1 MNPDYVVIRMR
12 LERMTV
18 CLEGRCSIQL
28 SYRTYLGLLFC
39 KGTLLIGIV
48 QIFFDCKRYFKL
60 LMPVLF
66 YCGRK
71 RARSGR
77 PRGWRDR

>member
-48 QIFFDCKRYFKL
+48 QIFLIVSAIF
-60 LMPVLF
+60 P

-71 RARSGR
+71 RAWSGR

>member
-1 MNPDYVVIRMR
+1 MNRMFKVIRMR

-48 QIFFDCKRYFKL
+48 QIFFDCKRYFYL
-60 LMPVLF
+60 LRQETGPV
-66 YCGRK
+66 GT
-71 RARSGR
+71 AEGMA
-77 PRGWRDR
+77 